1 MTDIWKTIES
11 RLTEI
16 YSLPHNKVFLAEKG
30 WTLDSTIQHKLKEVR
45 SGINGVPKQE
55 TFRGPKTFLRVVGAN
70 SQVYSGEWWF
80 DARIM
85 QDLDNSYSR
94 IFFSEQ
100 ELRAAVKR
108 LLREVL
114 AVSKEWNDMDEVWA
128 LNLPGGQELTG
139 FSGSGNPQKL
149 FANKPMS
156 AEGNR
161 MLVGRVRQLYFPVKN
176 PLWITKLR
184 HLS

>member
-1 MTDIWKTIES
+1 MSDIWKTIKS

-30 WTLDSTIQHKLKEVR
+30 WTLDTTIQHKLNEIR

-55 TFRGPKTFLRVVGAN
+55 TYRGPKTFLRLAGTN
-70 SQVYSGEWWF
+70 NRVYSGEWWF
-80 DARIM
+80 DAEIM
-85 QDLDNSYSR
+85 QSLDHSYSR

-100 ELRAAVKR
+100 DLRAAVKR

-114 AVSKEWNDMDEVWA
+114 AISNEWNSMDEVWS
-128 LNLPGGQELTG
+128 LNLPGGKELTG

-149 FANKPMS
+149 FANKPLS

-176 PLWITKLR
+176 PFWITKMRNLG
-184 HLS
+184 